1 MKKKDIIIIIA
12 CCLLMVT
19 AVYQHFANKQDILTV
34 LRQAEPEAAD
44 YNEIKGSNRT
54 YELIDHHG
62 ELLSYAVISS
72 AYGYGGPI
80 TMLTTVNGE
89 GIVENA
95 VILEHAETPAYL
107 ERVLESGYPEN
118 IQGVGVTDSLR
129 TNEGIDAVSGATR
142 TTDGILAAVEKGMFD
157 VGEVQLGLD
166 VPTVSSYHF
175 QWEDGAIVLLL
186 VTAILA
192 AFRKRGKLRVILLI
206 ASVTLIGFISK
217 STVSLGSFMS
227 IITNK
232 MPVIT
237 ERPIWFILIIG
248 ILIFT
253 LAMGKNF
260 YCGWLC
266 PFGAVQEGIYKAL
279 NLTKN
284 KLDQRIVTLSR
295 KSRWFFIW
303 LAAILAFYFNNPGIA
318 SYEPFA
324 VFFGGEGHVTQW
336 IVMGLVVLMSI
347 FILRFWCRCFCPVGA
362 VLDTIAIVKRKAK
375 RLVRKR
381 TVSGQAAAAKID
393 LECSKSPCNTCK
405 SGCNSDKIEI
415 MQLSAF
421 NKTIALIILL
431 VDILIIGA
439 LLQNTGLL

>member
-1 MKKKDIIIIIA
+1 MKKKNIIIIIA
-12 CCLLMVT
+12 CCLLILT
-19 AVYQHFANKQDILTV
+19 AVYQHFANKQDILSL
-34 LRQAEPEAAD
+34 LRQAEPAAAD
-44 YNEIKGSNRT
+44 YNEIKGSYKT
-54 YELIDHHG
+54 YELIDNNG
-62 ELLSYAVISS
+62 EFLSYGVITS
-72 AYGYGGPI
+72 ASGYGGPI

-89 GIVENA
+89 GVVENA

-107 ERVLESGYPEN
+107 ERVVEVGYPN
-118 IQGVGVTDSLR
+118 NLQGAGVTNSLIA
-129 TNEGIDAVSGATR
+129 NEGLDAVSGATR
-142 TTDGILAAVEKGMFD
+142 TTDGIIAAVEKGMFD
-157 VGEVQLGLD
+157 VGETQLGLD
-166 VPTVSSYHF
+166 VPPLSTYHF

-186 VTAILA
+186 LTAIFA
-192 AFRKRGKLRVILLI
+192 AFRKLKKLRVLLLI
-206 ASVTLIGFISK
+206 ASVILIGFIAK
-217 STVSLGSFMS
+217 SSISLGNFMS

-248 ILIFT
+248 ILVFT
-253 LAMGKNF
+253 LIIGKNF

-284 KLDQRIVTLSR
+284 KLDQRIVNLSR

-324 VFFGGEGHVTQW
+324 VFFGGEGHVMHW
-336 IVMGLVVLMSI
+336 IIMGLVVFMSI

-375 RLVRKR
+375 RLVGKKSVR
-381 TVSGQAAAAKID
+381 GQTAATKID
-393 LECSKSPCNTCK
+393 LECSKSQCNTCK
-405 SGCNSDKIEI
+405 SGCNRDKIET
-415 MQLSAF
+415 MQLNAF
-421 NKTIALIILL
+421 NKVVALIILL
-431 VDILIIGA
+431 VDLLIIGA
-439 LLQNTGLL
+439 LLQNTGLI